1 MDNGLKLSTE
11 QRQQLRLT
19 PLQVRYVR
27 MLEMSGP
34 EFEEEVR
41 KAVDEMPALEAS
53 SAEKAGADELPV
65 TEDGSRF
72 TESAGELQAADYRSE
87 DEVPDYLAS
96 QMRRSSQASP
106 EDYVEPVVAASGE
119 GLNEYL
125 LRQLGEQEVTDDER
139 LIAEHIIGNLDDN
152 GYMTRDLQAIA
163 DDIAYSE
170 GKDFPV
176 GKVREVWNMVREL
189 DPAGIAAADLRDCL
203 LLQLRRMPRT
213 VENIAALEVVRD
225 YFDLLAKRHFSR
237 ISAAMGIPDSLMRDV
252 LAVVERLNPKPAS
265 QIEAASGGQAPTVSP
280 DFLVETDSNG
290 NFTLTLLNRVPELS
304 IEATFAPDAPLPEAS
319 PRETAAARQ
328 FLRQKRDEAADFIRL
343 VSMRQQTLFK
353 VMQTILKFQKE
364 FFLTEDEEVIQPM
377 VLREVADAAGLD
389 LSVVSRATQGKYVA
403 TPRGVY
409 PLKMFFNERRS
420 KEQPSEGVPDDN
432 TTHRLIAALR
442 QAIGSEDKKHPLSDE
457 ALTGLLRDQGIDIAR
472 RTVAKYR
479 EKLGFPVAR
488 LRRSL

>member
-1 MDNGLKLSTE
+1 MNNGLKISTE

-41 KAVDEMPALEAS
+41 KAVDEMPALEATS
-53 SAEKAGADELPV
+53 PEKGGPDDISA
-65 TEDGSRF
+65 TEDGSDF

-87 DEVPDYLAS
+87 DEMPDYLAG
-96 QMRRSSQASP
+96 QMHRSSQASA

-125 LRQLGEQEVTDDER
+125 LRQLGELDITDDQR
-139 LIAEHIIGNLDDN
+139 LIAEHIVGNLDDN
-152 GYMTRDLQAIA
+152 GYITRDLQSIA
-163 DDIAYSE
+163 DDIAFRE
-170 GKDFPV
+170 GKEFPV
-176 GKVREVWNMVREL
+176 SVVRDVWNIIRSL

-213 VENIAALEVVRD
+213 VENLAALEVVRD

-237 ISAAMGIPDSLMRDV
+237 ISSAMGISDELMRSV
-252 LAVVERLNPKPAS
+252 LAVVERLNPKPAA
-265 QIEAASGGQAPTVSP
+265 QIEAAAGGRAPTVSP
-280 DFLVETDSNG
+280 DFLVEVDNDG
-290 NFTLTLLNRVPELS
+290 HFNLTLLNRVPELS
-304 IEATFAPDAPLPEAS
+304 IEASFAPDAPLPQAS

-328 FLRQKRDEAADFIRL
+328 FLRQKRDEAADFIQI
-343 VSMRQQTLFK
+343 VSLRQQTLFK
-353 VMQTILKFQKE
+353 VMETVLKFQKA
-364 FFLTEDEEVIQPM
+364 FFLTEDESVIQPM

-403 TPRGVY
+403 TASGVY

-420 KEQPSEGVPDDN
+420 KELPTDGTPDDN
-432 TTHRLIAALR
+432 TTHRLIAAMR
-442 QAIGSEDKKHPLSDE
+442 QAIGSEDKQHPLSDE
-457 ALTGLLRDQGIDIAR
+457 ALTALLRSQGLDIAR

-488 LRRSL
+488 LRRGL